1 MRFTVDRKAFAD
13 ALTLA
18 QSAVAAKSTLAILGN
33 ALIKADGDKVQITG
47 TNIDLWARAA
57 ISGAVTEPGEIT
69 LPAKKLTDIVRAFS
83 SEEVEVSL
91 SGMTATI
98 TGGRAHF
105 KVMGLEAADF
115 PTFPEITGDK
125 RVNLRQGDLKDYI
138 RKTLFASSDD
148 ITRYALNGVCI
159 QLEGNEM
166 RFVAT
171 DGYRLAYTGAKL
183 EVESGSGVD
192 VILPSRAANELQKI
206 LNDDDP
212 VEVVFAENHI
222 AFDAEKFLLVTRR
235 AEGKFPPYREVI
247 PPSFS
252 RQITIERAPFSEAVK
267 RVSLISDEHSKQIVL
282 DVKSGE
288 MNIEAKSTDVGEAD
302 EQIPIDY
309 EGENFKVS
317 YNAAFLADIL
327 ASLEGE
333 DLLYELN
340 DPGKQGLF
348 RSIGDEDHF
357 CILMPIKI

>member
-1 MRFTVDRKAFAD
+1 MRFTVDRKQFAD

-33 ALIKADGDKVQITG
+33 ALISAEGDKVQITG
-47 TNIDLWARAA
+47 TNIDLWARSS
-57 ISGAVTEPGEIT
+57 IPGAVAEGGELT
-69 LPAKKLTDIVRAFS
+69 LPAKKLTDIVRALS
-83 SEEVEVSL
+83 SDEVEVTVD
-91 SGMTATI
+91 GMSATI

-105 KVMGLEAADF
+105 KIMGMEAADF
-115 PTFPEITGDK
+115 PTFPTVTGDK
-125 RVNLRQGDLKDYI
+125 RVNLRQGDLKDYV

-171 DGYRLAYTGAKL
+171 DGYRLAYAAAKM

-206 LNDDDP
+206 LGDDKS

-222 AFDAEKFLLVTRR
+222 AFDAEDFLLVTRR

-247 PPSFS
+247 PPAFS
-252 RQITIERAPFSEAVK
+252 NQITIERETFFEAVK
-267 RVSLISDEHSKQIVL
+267 RVALISDEHSKQIVL
-282 DVKSGE
+282 NVENGE

-302 EQIPIDY
+302 EQIPVEY
-309 EGENFKVS
+309 EGDAFKVS

-327 ASLEGE
+327 SSLEGE

-357 CILMPIKI
+357 CILMPIKV